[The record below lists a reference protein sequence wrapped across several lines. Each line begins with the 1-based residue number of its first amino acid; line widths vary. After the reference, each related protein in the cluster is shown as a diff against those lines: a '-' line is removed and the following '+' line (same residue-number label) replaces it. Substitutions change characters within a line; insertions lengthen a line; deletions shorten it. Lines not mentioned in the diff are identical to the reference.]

1 MKKRVLAILVVGLV
15 SATTACAITPAQR
28 AKYERSGCTQVSELQ
43 GCDLNKSY
51 EWNERHGFI
60 NNDGEQ
66 QSHYGKHHHRD
77 NQQNGY
83 NDNHSDAG
91 INGKFAGNYVVKF
104 DNGERGADIHIEDSG
119 VYLNG
124 KEMRD
129 VNAYNDTLT
138 FRDGYATYT
147 IRDNHRGTW
156 KDEDSGNHG
165 NIYASR

>member
-15 SATTACAITPAQR
+15 SATTACAINPAQR

-60 NNDGEQ
+60 TQGDGQ
-66 QSHYGKHHHRD
+66 QSDSGRHHHRD
-77 NQQNGY
+77 RQD
-83 NDNHSDAG
+83 DNAGASG
-91 INGKFAGNYVVKF
+91 INGRFAGNYVVKF
-104 DNGERGADIHIEDSG
+104 DNGERGPDIHIEDSG

-129 VNAYNDTLT
+129 VNAYNGTLT

-147 IRDNHRGTW
+147 IRDNHRGSW

-165 NIYASR
+165 SIYASR